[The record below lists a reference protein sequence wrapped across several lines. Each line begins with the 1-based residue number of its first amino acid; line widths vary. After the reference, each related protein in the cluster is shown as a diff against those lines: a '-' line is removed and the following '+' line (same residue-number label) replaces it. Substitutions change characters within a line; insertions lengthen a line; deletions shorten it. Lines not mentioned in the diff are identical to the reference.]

1 MNSPVSG
8 PTSNLNINGV
18 KHMVR
23 LISAPLD
30 ALNDPMNPQTQGLL
44 RRLFKNTFVHGLPL
58 DAKIFN
64 SVEFLALLRTVA
76 KMFWHALRVNIES
89 TLRAR
94 GITPPQKV
102 LSLINWKTIFMI
114 ENLTVFYFCRLFKI
128 ALQLR
133 ANPKHPCWTPRV
145 PTVNDLCDRD
155 FAYLRAYPR
164 PAPTESGASSNIA
177 PLKPRY
183 YQAMHRF
190 RSFFP
195 RIIINR
201 LQVGCHVSRIALTFY
216 INITVRNRQL
226 IECKLTREDLLKAI
240 HGSVLNQMRAHELML
255 TVHSMRRVIATA
267 EASTEEHFL

>member
-8 PTSNLNINGV
+8 PTSNLNINDV

-94 GITPPQKV
+94 GITPPHKV
-102 LSLINWKTIFMI
+102 LSLIN
-114 ENLTVFYFCRLFKI
+114 
-128 ALQLR
+128 
-133 ANPKHPCWTPRV
+133 
-145 PTVNDLCDRD
+145 
-155 FAYLRAYPR
+155 
-164 PAPTESGASSNIA
+164 
-177 PLKPRY
+177 
-183 YQAMHRF
+183 
-190 RSFFP
+190 
-195 RIIINR
+195 
-201 LQVGCHVSRIALTFY
+201 
-216 INITVRNRQL
+216 
-226 IECKLTREDLLKAI
+226 
-240 HGSVLNQMRAHELML
+240 
-255 TVHSMRRVIATA
+255 
-267 EASTEEHFL
+267 